1 MVVFDTCHHWK
12 KARGFTFIETLVVIS
27 ITLTLLG
34 LASMSML
41 GSQRTAN
48 LTEALDIFIADLRSQ
63 QVKAMTGETISGVQ
77 TAGYGIYI
85 ESNRYVLFSGD
96 TYNAADTTNASVPF
110 KSPVYASS
118 IPFPN
123 QTIVFLAKSGE
134 VSNFVQGSNTIS
146 ISEQHSSKTKTISIN
161 QYGVITAIQ

>member
-1 MVVFDTCHHWK
+1 MVLFDICHRWK

-41 GSQRTAN
+41 GSQRSAN
-48 LTEALDIFIADLRSQ
+48 LTEAIDIFIADMRSQ
-63 QVKAMTGETISGVQ
+63 QVKAMTGETILGVQ
-77 TAGYGIYI
+77 SSGYGIYV
-85 ESNRYVLFSGD
+85 ESNRYVLFSGN

-118 IPFPN
+118 IGFPN
-123 QTIVFLAKSGE
+123 QTIVFLAQSGE

-146 ISEQHSSKTKTISIN
+146 ISEQNSSKTKTIYIN
-161 QYGVITAIQ
+161 PYGVITAVQ